1 MVDFQKARLNM
12 VDSQLR
18 TNKVSDADLL
28 AAFESVPRE
37 RFVPQ
42 HLSNIAYVDEDLAVG
57 RNRYLIE
64 PMILGRLLQEARPMA
79 TDIVLDVG
87 CCGGYSSAILAR
99 LAATV
104 VALEND
110 PDLAAV
116 ANATL
121 NEQGVD
127 NAVVVE
133 GPLAVGYPKQ
143 APYNVILL
151 AGAVAEVS
159 EQITQ
164 QLAEGGRLA
173 TVIKGADGIGRA
185 CLMQRS
191 GDAVSRRMLFD
202 ANTPLLPEFERELGF
217 VF

>member
-18 TNKVSDADLL
+18 TNKVSDVDLL
-28 AAFESVPRE
+28 EAFETVPRE

-42 HLSNIAYVDEDLAVG
+42 HLSSIAYVDEDLAIG
-57 RNRYLIE
+57 RDRYLIE
-64 PMILGRLLQEARPMA
+64 PMILGRMLQEVRPMA

-87 CCGGYSSAILAR
+87 CCGGYSAAVLAR
-99 LAATV
+99 LVATV
-104 VALEND
+104 VALESD
-110 PDLAAV
+110 SDLVAV

-121 NEQGVD
+121 GEQGVD

-133 GPLAVGYPKQ
+133 GPLAEGYSKQ
-143 APYNVILL
+143 APYNVILI
-151 AGAVAEVS
+151 AGAVAQVP

-164 QLAEGGRLA
+164 QLAEGGRLV

-185 CLMQRS
+185 CLMLRS
-191 GDAVSRRMLFD
+191 GDTVSKRMLFD
-202 ANTPLLPEFERELGF
+202 ANTPLLPEFERELRF